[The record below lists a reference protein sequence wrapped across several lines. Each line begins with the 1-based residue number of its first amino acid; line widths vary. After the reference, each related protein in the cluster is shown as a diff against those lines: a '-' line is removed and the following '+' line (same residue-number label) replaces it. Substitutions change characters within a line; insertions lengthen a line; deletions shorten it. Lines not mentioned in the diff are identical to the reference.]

1 MDHLAGLLI
10 APIQL
15 HLLSTTPFR
24 TPEYKGSLFRGGFGQ
39 FFRDLV
45 CLTGTPSCA
54 GCAHLETCP
63 YSLVFETPVIPG
75 KFEVLRKYP
84 NAPHPFVLTPPLD
97 PRTSLPVGAHLTLN
111 LTLIGRGLGYLPHF
125 IHVFDAM
132 GASGRYGG
140 AFRVTSV
147 ASALLDEVT
156 VYDGAT
162 RRFLADPPLWS
173 PAAEP
178 APVNRIRLEFL
189 TPLRIRTEGR
199 YNARPDFVALT
210 HALLRRIHLLA
221 AIYGEGNGDSA
232 WMHPLLAAADRVMT
246 ERADFRLYQWSRS
259 SGRQHRRVE
268 MDGVVGTLEATGD
281 LTALAP
287 YLHAGEWLHVG
298 SGTSMGMGA
307 CRLTDT
313 ETARRDL

>member
-10 APIQL
+10 APLYL
-15 HLLSTTPFR
+15 HVSTTTPFR

-45 CLTGTPSCA
+45 CLTRAPSCA

-84 NAPHPFVLTPPLD
+84 HAPHPFVLTPPLD
-97 PRTSLPVGAHLTLN
+97 PRTSLPAGERLTLS
-111 LTLIGRGLGYLPHF
+111 LTLIGRGLDYLPHF

-140 AFRVTSV
+140 AFRITSV
-147 ASALLDEVT
+147 ASALAGHVT
-156 VYDGAT
+156 VYDGAK
-162 RRFLADPPLWS
+162 RRILADPPLWRS
-173 PAAEP
+173 EPEP
-178 APVNRIRLEFL
+178 APVNRIRLDFV
-189 TPLRIRTEGR
+189 TPLRIRTGGR
-199 YNARPDFVALT
+199 YNARPDFVAVT

-221 AIYGEGNGDSA
+221 AIYGQGNGDAA
-232 WMHPLLAAADRVMT
+232 WMHPLLAAADRVVT
-246 ERADFRLYQWSRS
+246 DRADFSPYQWSRR
-259 SGRQHRRVE
+259 SGREHRVVE
-268 MDGVVGTLEATGD
+268 MDGVVGTIEATGD

-287 YLHAGEWLHVG
+287 YFQAGAWLHAG
-298 SGTSMGMGA
+298 SGTSLGMGRYA
-307 CRLTDT
+307 VCVPG
-313 ETARRDL
+313 